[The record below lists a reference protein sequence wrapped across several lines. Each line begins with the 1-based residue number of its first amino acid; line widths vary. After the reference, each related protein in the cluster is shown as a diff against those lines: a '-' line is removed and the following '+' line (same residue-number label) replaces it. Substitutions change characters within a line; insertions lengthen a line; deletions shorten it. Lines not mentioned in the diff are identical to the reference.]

1 MDDNEKKTAK
11 ITPLRP
17 GDERGSNTRERCSL
31 LYPNTKRET
40 RDISWIPSDQES
52 PKQEFTELITQNL
65 KSEGF
70 DEISSR
76 IIGVLF
82 IEPEEMSLE
91 EISIETG
98 YSLSAVST
106 AMKNLSQFHIVKR
119 FKKPGSKKAFFFIDK
134 NLAAIGAQ
142 ALRIKYDNVILPSKK
157 MLPGIIEKYEHVGS
171 DKNASELEI
180 ITRYYRQILKLESI
194 VRNFLDEM
202 ENIDIEEE

>member
-1 MDDNEKKTAK
+1 
-11 ITPLRP
+11 
-17 GDERGSNTRERCSL
+17 
-31 LYPNTKRET
+31 
-40 RDISWIPSDQES
+40 
-52 PKQEFTELITQNL
+52 
-65 KSEGF
+65 
-70 DEISSR
+70 
-76 IIGVLF
+76 VLF

-142 ALRIKYDNVILPSKK
+142 ALRMKYDNVILPSKK

-171 DKNASELEI
+171 DKTASELEI